1 MTRKR
6 NDAFLAGPRPVR
18 PRAWQ
23 VLATGGAIAMA
34 TAPVLAQGFYLP
46 TTAPAAE
53 GGWLWQ
59 AQAEGGEGG
68 EAGDTASGDATV
80 DFLAGLLQIEG
91 HLASGFAL
99 WQSNEKENGLAHMGH
114 PKAEVYE
121 AIKGMLTDFGP
132 PQFEA
137 QLEQLVE
144 AAANGAPDEALNAMY
159 ANILAQIGVAREAA
173 VAADPKDDFTAIVHL
188 IRKAG
193 DEWAEGVKDGTLVE
207 LHEYQDA
214 WGFVQAARDRAMVL
228 STSADPAI
236 KAAAEAT
243 LAALGE
249 LSSALPAVLPTG
261 PVDGD
266 AGYFAAAAA
275 KIELAAFKVK

>member
-1 MTRKR
+1 MSTHRPATPR
-6 NDAFLAGPRPVR
+6 LWGSLALAGAALSFAGAAGAHGVAAPLNPAQERIWL
-18 PRAWQ
+18 AD
-23 VLATGGAIAMA
+23 ATGGEA
-34 TAPVLAQGFYLP
+34 G
-46 TTAPAAE
+46 APAAT
-53 GGWLWQ
+53 
-59 AQAEGGEGG
+59 EGGEGG
-68 EAGDTASGDATV
+68 EAGGVASGDATV

-99 WQSNEKENGLAHMGH
+99 WQSGEKENGQAHMGH

-121 AIKGMLTDFGP
+121 AIEGTLAELGQ

-137 QLEQLVE
+137 QLEQLVD
-144 AAANGAPDEALNAMY
+144 AAANGAADEALNALH
-159 ANILAQIGVAREAA
+159 AEILTQIGVARETA

-193 DEWAEGVKDGTLVE
+193 DEWGEGVKDGALVE

-214 WGFVQAARDRAMVL
+214 WGFVQAARDRATVL
-228 STSADPAI
+228 SASAEPAI

-243 LAALGE
+243 LAALDE
-249 LSSALPAVLPTG
+249 LSPALPAVLPTG
-261 PVDGD
+261 PVEGD